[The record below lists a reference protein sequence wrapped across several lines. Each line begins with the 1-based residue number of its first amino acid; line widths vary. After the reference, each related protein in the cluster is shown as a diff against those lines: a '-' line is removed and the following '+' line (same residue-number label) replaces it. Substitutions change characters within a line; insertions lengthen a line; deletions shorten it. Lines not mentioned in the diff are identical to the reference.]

1 MRAAR
6 YRLRLELRT
15 GWRACVALGVVVGI
29 VGGAV
34 LALAAGSRRTDSA
47 YRRFVKA
54 QNAFDVVVTV
64 DTYAFDSRG
73 PRPISVEQIRKLPH
87 VADVAEANSFFVI
100 DFGAGV
106 GVLVPA
112 DGRIGTEINRYKMLR
127 GRPLDPKN
135 PTEAVISFSLAD
147 EYDIEIGDKIPILSD
162 DVMGPIPPDA
172 PKELIAARK
181 RVLDVV
187 PDNEMTVVGIE
198 ASPNEFPPQIE
209 GTGRYLIHASPALA
223 PIARDI
229 ELFSEGHRL
238 ALVRLDRGARDTDAF
253 LQAFDR
259 IGPIANVQVQHDKTV
274 GVNRS
279 MHTQAVALRLLA
291 LLTAIAGALI
301 LWQLLARLMYL
312 DQSDGRVL
320 AALGMGH
327 RGRWTVGLGRAA
339 TIGLFGACV
348 SVVVALLAS
357 PFFPTGLART
367 AEPSPG
373 FDIDVA
379 VLGLGAFAV
388 AAGVVVL
395 AAWPAWRAARV
406 VGDDTNPRRLS
417 FVARLVGHGRAPVP
431 LSTGVRLAL
440 DPGRGGN
447 ATAVRSSLA
456 AVTLGVATL
465 VAAITFGAGLTHLL
479 TTPALYGKSW
489 DVALT
494 TYDASLPEDGVPV
507 LAADKRVQGVAV
519 GRLRAAFSINGLRV
533 DGLAVDTV
541 SGHLEPV
548 ILAGRP
554 PRADDEI
561 ALGTRTMRALHVGLD
576 DDVDA
581 KSFSSDRPGAKLR
594 VVGRAVF
601 PLFGE
606 LGRLGDGAF
615 VTRAAWARVQDERL
629 DPVTEAVLVRLAP
642 GADQQ
647 AVIRDLEHGM
657 GDPAY
662 GVAVISQ
669 GKPTDIVNFGRVE
682 DTPYLLG
689 AVLAILS
696 IVTLTYLLLSALR
709 RRRRDLAILKT
720 LGFVRRQVRSMIA
733 FQATTLVAVALAI
746 GIPFGIVMG
755 RWLWI
760 RFAGDLGIVA
770 VPVVPVLTL
779 ALAAL
784 VAVVIGNLVAAAPA
798 TFAART
804 KPATVLR
811 SE

>member
-1 MRAAR
+1 MRAVR
-6 YRLRLELRT
+6 YRLRIELRT
-15 GWRACVALGVVVGI
+15 GWRACLALGLVVGI

-47 YRRFVKA
+47 YRRFVTA
-54 QNAFDVVVTV
+54 QDAYDVMATIDTLAFDGQDVQSV
-64 DTYAFDSRG
+64 
-73 PRPISVEQIRKLPH
+73 PVEQIRKLPH
-87 VADVAEANSFFVI
+87 IADLAVVHSFFVI

-106 GVLVPA
+106 GVLVPS
-112 DGRIGTEINRYKMLR
+112 DGRVGAEINRYKMLR
-127 GRPLDPKN
+127 GRRLDPSN
-135 PTEAVISFSLAD
+135 PAEAVVSFSLAD
-147 EYDIEIGDKIPILSD
+147 EYHIDVGDKIPILSD
-162 DVMGPIPPDA
+162 DVMGPVPPDA
-172 PKELIAARK
+172 PKKLIDARK
-181 RVLDVV
+181 RILDVV

-209 GTGRYLIHASPALA
+209 GTGRYLIHASPALS

-229 ELFSEGHRL
+229 GLFSEGHRL
-238 ALVRLDRGARDTDAF
+238 ALVRLEHGARDVDAF
-253 LQAFDR
+253 VKAFAR
-259 IGPIANVQVQHDKTV
+259 IGPVADVAVQQDKTV

-312 DQSDGRVL
+312 DQHDGRVL
-320 AALGMGH
+320 AALGMRR
-327 RGRWTVGLGRAA
+327 RGRWAVGLGRAA
-339 TIGLFGACV
+339 TIGLFGAFI
-348 SVVVALLAS
+348 SVVLALLVS

-373 FDIDVA
+373 FDVDVTVLAVGALAVA
-379 VLGLGAFAV
+379 V
-388 AAGVVVL
+388 GVVAL

-406 VGDDTNPRRLS
+406 VGDDTAPRRLS
-417 FVARLVGHGRAPVP
+417 FVSRLVGHGRAPVP

-440 DPGRGGN
+440 DPGRGGD
-447 ATAVRSSLA
+447 ATAVRSSMA
-456 AVTLGVATL
+456 AMTLGVATL

-494 TYDASLPEDGVPV
+494 TYDDTLPKYGVPI

-519 GRLRAAFSINGLRV
+519 GRLRAAFSINGQRV

-541 SGHLEPV
+541 AGRLDPV

-561 ALGTRTMRALHVGLD
+561 ALGTRTMRELHVGLG

-581 KSFSSDRPGAKLR
+581 KSFSSDRPGARMR

-615 VTRAAWARVQDERL
+615 VTRAAWARVQNERV

-642 GADQQ
+642 GADQ
-647 AVIRDLEHGM
+647 ADVIRDLEHGM
-657 GDPAY
+657 GDQLY

-682 DTPYLLG
+682 GTPYLLG
-689 AVLAILS
+689 AVLAAVS

-720 LGFVRRQVRSMIA
+720 LGFVRGQVRSMIA
-733 FQATTLVAVALAI
+733 CQATTFVAVALVI
-746 GIPFGIVMG
+746 GIPLGVVTG
-755 RWLWI
+755 RLLWI

-770 VPVVPVLTL
+770 VPIVPVLTL

-798 TFAART
+798 TLAART